1 MPNFS
6 GLVNFL
12 IDHSANGLETG
23 GVDFDLRHEALIE
36 LLFDSFYSG
45 FGLLDMIL
53 F

>member
-12 IDHSANGLETG
+12 VDHSVGGLVTG
-23 GVDFDLRHEALIE
+23 GVESDLWREALIE
-36 LLFDSFYSG
+36 LLFDSFCSS
-45 FGLLDMIL
+45 FGLLDVIL

>member
-12 IDHSANGLETG
+12 VDHSAGGLATG
-23 GVDFDLRHEALIE
+23 DVDSDLWREALIE
-36 LLFDSFYSG
+36 LLFDSFCSG
-45 FGLLDMIL
+45 FGILDVIL